1 MLRNDREKE
10 EIEILGETNI
20 IAIFCYYYI
29 LELQISNIIEI
40 NMNDEVNVL

>member
-20 IAIFCYYYI
+20 IDI
-29 LELQISNIIEI
+29 LYWNFKYR
-40 NMNDEVNVL
+40 NKHG